1 MQGQEERWMTLC
13 KQAAVEQDPQK
24 LIQLVKEI
32 DELLEAKQ
40 KMLGMK
46 PMPETANSGQSHA

>member
-40 KMLGMK
+40 KRLGLK
-46 PMPETANSGQSHA
+46 PLTGTANDGQPRS